1 MGVTVPGG
9 HIRYLMNKEI
19 CLGNPSKKKRRA
31 LLNILETEDSH
42 MEHDEIIL
50 KNSETAKSKQL
61 DQFYN
66 IFCTL
71 RNSRTLSPLQW
82 LSFIFHFAFSWVS
95 FNVFKRI
102 IS

>member
-19 CLGNPSKKKRRA
+19 SLGNPSKKKQRA

-50 KNSETAKSKQL
+50 K
-61 DQFYN
+61 F
-66 IFCTL
+66 
-71 RNSRTLSPLQW
+71 
-82 LSFIFHFAFSWVS
+82 
-95 FNVFKRI
+95 
-102 IS
+102 

>member
-50 KNSETAKSKQL
+50 KFRHSKIKTIGPVLQYFLYTEKLQNS
-61 DQFYN
+61 
-66 IFCTL
+66 I
-71 RNSRTLSPLQW
+71 
-82 LSFIFHFAFSWVS
+82 SFTMTVFHFPLCLFLSI
-95 FNVFKRI
+95 F
-102 IS
+102 

>member
-19 CLGNPSKKKRRA
+19 CLGKKKQRA

-50 KNSETAKSKQL
+50 KFRHSKIKTIGPVLQYFLYTEKLQNS
-61 DQFYN
+61 
-66 IFCTL
+66 I
-71 RNSRTLSPLQW
+71 
-82 LSFIFHFAFSWVS
+82 SFTMTIFHFPLCLFLSI
-95 FNVFKRI
+95 F
-102 IS
+102 